1 MMKNTDSRSA
11 DIVKRQGANAL
22 IAATIAFLN
31 ANDISKNLI
40 VDSIRDYYSPRKP
53 INSVRQYRK
62 LARAYEHMGTVM
74 STWYSSSNF
83 LDSECRPIPLTNR
96 PGHRS
101 VHALVRAARVPIS
114 TAVAIELMHRS
125 PSIGIDSL
133 GNLVAQR
140 REFVLPDFAVP
151 RAALVIERY
160 LDTLHRNS
168 VSHKRKSVLLLER
181 NCHVPEVNLKTIA
194 PILRDIKK
202 RGAAYIDSVNG
213 DVEVLRRTRSRGKD
227 SGEMSV
233 HIFAWTRLARPTKQ
247 IKDGSRKSSQQS
259 RPA

>member
-1 MMKNTDSRSA
+1 MMKNTDSSSA
-11 DIVKRQGANAL
+11 DTVKRQGANAL
-22 IAATIAFLN
+22 IAATIAFLS
-31 ANDISKNLI
+31 ANDISKKLI
-40 VDSIRDYYSPRKP
+40 VNSIREYYSPRKP
-53 INSVRQYRK
+53 TDNVRQYRK
-62 LARAYEHMGTVM
+62 LARAYEHMGIVM

-83 LDSECRPIPLTNR
+83 LDSECSPIPLSSR
-96 PGHRS
+96 PGPKS
-101 VHALVRAARVPIS
+101 VFALVRAARVPIS
-114 TAVAIELMHRS
+114 TAIAIELMHRS
-125 PSIGIDSL
+125 PSIGVDSL
-133 GNLVAQR
+133 GNFVAQR

-202 RGAAYIDSVNG
+202 RGSAYIDSVNG
-213 DVEVLRRTRSRGKD
+213 DIEELRRKRSRRKG

-233 HIFAWTRLARPTKQ
+233 HIFAWTRIARPAKYKRDQ
-247 IKDGSRKSSQQS
+247 
-259 RPA
+259 